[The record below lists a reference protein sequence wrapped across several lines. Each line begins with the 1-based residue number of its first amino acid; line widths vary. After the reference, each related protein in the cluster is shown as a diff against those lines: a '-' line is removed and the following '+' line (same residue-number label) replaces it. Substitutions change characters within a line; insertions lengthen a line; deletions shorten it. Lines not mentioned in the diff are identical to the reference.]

1 MIIFK
6 TVRWKN
12 LLSSGNNFT
21 EMKLDEHA
29 TTLILGENGSG
40 KSTLLDAM
48 CFGLYGRGFR
58 NLKKELLIN
67 SVNEKGLL
75 VEIEFS
81 IGKREYKVIRGAKP
95 NKFEIY
101 VDSIFVNQD
110 ATVRDY
116 QEHLERNILKMS
128 HRSFTQVSILASVSK
143 IVSSNLPILLSLFS
157 RSALSW
163 EVNPWILSSIIF
175 IS

>member
-21 EMKLDEHA
+21 EMRLDEHQ

-101 VDSIFVNQD
+101 VDNVFVNQD

-116 QEHLERNILKMS
+116 QEQLEKEWVAKLKQQYPVVIKTEELEKILK
-128 HRSFTQVSILASVSK
+128 
-143 IVSSNLPILLSLFS
+143 N
-157 RSALSW
+157 
-163 EVNPWILSSIIF
+163 
-175 IS
+175 

>member
-6 TVRWKN
+6 TVKWKN

-21 EMKLDEHA
+21 ELKLDEHA

-58 NLKKELLIN
+58 NLKKELLVN
-67 SVNEKGLL
+67 SVNQSGLL
-75 VEIEFS
+75 VEINFS
-81 IGKREYKVIRGAKP
+81 IGKREYKVIRGVKP

-101 VDSIFVNQD
+101 VDNVFVNQD

-116 QEHLERNILKMS
+116 QEHLEKNSKVENKTKDHGNKEIISEDKCKDIAQTESQTDPNNIEIE
-128 HRSFTQVSILASVSK
+128 QV
-143 IVSSNLPILLSLFS
+143 
-157 RSALSW
+157 
-163 EVNPWILSSIIF
+163 
-175 IS
+175 